1 MQIRWQKEGVALL
14 ETSLSSL
21 RLSTQLG
28 ALFSGKK
35 SLSFLKKRVNE
46 LLGCWDNTMKQERER
61 KCAPPKIKAYLTC
74 GV

>member
-61 KCAPPKIKAYLTC
+61 ESVPLQK
-74 GV
+74 